1 MESNE
6 KQELQNGFGSR
17 WRTDFPEA
25 DAAAE
30 ITDSCRPVLRSNVVG
45 WIGGYSSDRSLSLMM
60 EN

>member
-1 MESNE
+1 M
-6 KQELQNGFGSR
+6 GFGSR

-45 WIGGYSSDRSLSLMM
+45 WIGGYSSERPLSLMM